1 MRPPPALQGS
11 IDRERCRRLLPP
23 DPAGKN
29 FLYKAWRKIEDE
41 SSFNPT
47 LFTDAAFLGKTVKVL
62 VHFWTVS

>member
-1 MRPPPALQGS
+1 M
-11 IDRERCRRLLPP
+11 PP

-47 LFTDAAFLGKTVKVL
+47 LFTDAAFLGKTVMG
-62 VHFWTVS
+62 TSATRICEAR

>member
-1 MRPPPALQGS
+1 L
-11 IDRERCRRLLPP
+11 RCRRLLPR

-29 FLYKAWRKIEDE
+29 LLVWRIIEDE